1 MLWHRLPNILPKMV
15 FKIEERSQSQVTITA
30 KYASPDDE
38 FWNDIGVKPVAL
50 AAGKY
55 TFLLGDLCNRTSIN
69 ITDSSGKP
77 VEEEFLKSLAPVL
90 AATVKQ

>member
-1 MLWHRLPNILPKMV
+1 
-15 FKIEERSQSQVTITA
+15 
-30 KYASPDDE
+30 
-38 FWNDIGVKPVAL
+38 VKPVEL

-55 TFLLGDLCNRTSIN
+55 TFLLGDLGNRTSIN